1 MFKDDYKAC
10 NDKIKT
16 DEQLQARVKA
26 AMGDRSF
33 RLNSQY
39 RGKMFYFTRVG
50 IPTIAGLI
58 VIARSSISFGG
69 AMGKPDRQA
78 GELKN
83 YGSYTELYEDVA
95 DSQLVE
101 GRPQFFVS
109 SFGKRN
115 YVSAVFI

>member
-58 VIARSSISFGG
+58 VIALVINFCSAALWVSRIV
-69 AMGKPDRQA
+69 KA

-83 YGSYTELYEDVA
+83 YGSYTEL
-95 DSQLVE
+95 
-101 GRPQFFVS
+101 
-109 SFGKRN
+109 
-115 YVSAVFI
+115 